1 MNSPTQFSSRI
12 TTRLA
17 DALAKGKRLELV
29 SQLSAVECGL
39 ASLAMVLRYHG
50 RHVPL
55 RDLRRDVGAMGS
67 GVTLAQLAKAATKH
81 GLHAR
86 AYQVDVEG
94 LGDLGPATILHWNM
108 DHFVVLGRKRGERY
122 EVLDPA
128 GALFEMSLE
137 QISDHFTGIAM
148 TFERLPEFRA
158 LEAQEA
164 PLAPHMRLILERRKE
179 LVAAVLCSVV
189 LQALGL
195 SVPIAIAV
203 TVEDV
208 IPWGDISQL
217 WIVASGIV
225 VAAVAKLWGSIVRG
239 RILTALDVQLE
250 STMRS
255 RFLFHL
261 MHLPYD
267 FHLSMSSGDVLQ
279 RVNSQGRIREAISG
293 LALSTALDAGAAV
306 VFFVALVWMSP
317 SLASVVLII
326 AVVHAGFTRLTRRTR
341 ERLMTEYLTADAI
354 CQTRQLELI
363 NNVQSIKAMG
373 REQAMLQ
380 RWSAPFVDVL
390 TVERRQGN
398 FEAVLDAV
406 SPSVAMLVPAVVIG
420 FAGTQVVSGQM
431 TLGGMFASI
440 ALAPAFMAPMSS
452 VIGAFERLA
461 AAKSVAVRVN
471 DVLVEESEL
480 PKAGVQPPVIDSAGA
495 IEFRNVDFAYNE
507 ARPILRDFNLRIGP
521 GETVAIVGPTGSG
534 KSTVAKLL
542 LAMHS
547 PTRGE
552 VTVDGVS
559 LHDADRLEYRA
570 KLGVVPQEIQLL
582 SASFRAN
589 IAFGADVDDEQI
601 IRATRT
607 AMIHER
613 ILEEPN
619 GYDTPI
625 AEGGTSLSG
634 GERQRLALARALV
647 SEPNII
653 VMDEATS
660 ALDAQ
665 TEGLVHQRL
674 RENGATKLVIAHR
687 LSTIRDADI
696 IVVMDRGQVVE
707 QGSHDELMALD
718 GRYARLV
725 ASQVAND
732 EGKQLAC

>member
-1 MNSPTQFSSRI
+1 MHSASQFSRRI

-17 DALAKGKRLELV
+17 DALAKGKKLELV

-39 ASLAMVLRYHG
+39 ASLNMVLRYHG
-50 RHVPL
+50 RHVPF
-55 RDLRRDVGAMGS
+55 RELRRDVGAMAS
-67 GVTLAQLAKAATKH
+67 GVTLAQLAKAAAKH
-81 GLHAR
+81 GLQAR
-86 AYQVDVEG
+86 AYRVEVED

-108 DHFVVLGRKRGERY
+108 DHFVVLGRKRGQRY
-122 EVLDPA
+122 EIFDPV
-128 GALFEMSLE
+128 GAQFEMSVE
-137 QISDHFTGIAM
+137 EISDHFTGIAM
-148 TFERLPEFRA
+148 TFERLPSFQR
-158 LEAQEA
+158 LEAGES
-164 PLAPHMRLILERRKE
+164 PLAPHMQLVLERRRE
-179 LVAAVLCSVV
+179 LAAAVLCSVV

-195 SVPIAIAV
+195 SVPIAVAV
-203 TVEDV
+203 AVEDV
-208 IPWGDISQL
+208 IPWGDTFQL
-217 WIVASGIV
+217 RVVAAGIV
-225 VAAVAKLWGSIVRG
+225 VAAIAKLWGSIVRG
-239 RILTALDVQLE
+239 RILTVLDVQLE

-267 FHLSMSSGDVLQ
+267 FHLSMSSGDALQ

-293 LALSTALDAGAAV
+293 VALSTALDAGSAV
-306 VFFVALVWMSP
+306 VFFVALLWMSP
-317 SLASVVLII
+317 ALALVVL
-326 AVVHAGFTRLTRRTR
+326 VVALAHAAFTRLTRRTR
-341 ERLMTEYLTADAI
+341 ERLMTEYLAADAV

-363 NNVQSIKAMG
+363 NNVQSIKSMG
-373 REQAMLQ
+373 RELAMLQ

-390 TVERRQGN
+390 GVERRRGN

-406 SPSVAMLVPAVVIG
+406 SPCVAMLVPAVVVG
-420 FAGTQVVSGQM
+420 FAGAQVVNGQM
-431 TLGGMFASI
+431 TLGGMFAAM
-440 ALAPAFMAPMSS
+440 ALAPAFMTPLSS

-461 AAKSVAVRVN
+461 EAKSVAIRVN
-471 DVLVEESEL
+471 DVLIEENEL
-480 PKAGVQPPVIDSAGA
+480 PKAGSHPPTIDSQGMV
-495 IEFRNVDFAYNE
+495 EFKNVDFAYNE
-507 ARPILRDFNLRIGP
+507 DRPILRDFNLRIGP

-542 LAMHS
+542 LAMHH

-552 VTVDGVS
+552 VTVGGVS
-559 LHDADRLEYRA
+559 LRDADRLEYRA
-570 KLGVVPQEIQLL
+570 MLGVVPQEIQLL
-582 SASFRAN
+582 SASIRAN

-601 IRATRT
+601 VRAAST
-607 AMIHER
+607 AMIHDR
-613 ILEEPN
+613 ILEEPH
-619 GYDTPI
+619 GYDTPV

-647 SEPNII
+647 GEPKLI

-665 TEGLVHQRL
+665 TESLVHQRL
-674 RENGATKLVIAHR
+674 REHGATKLVIAHR

-696 IVVMDRGQVVE
+696 IVVMDRGRVVE
-707 QGSHDELMALD
+707 QGSHDQLMALD